1 MTIYTPGFSP
11 GGSFFEVIMQNS
23 FKKRCNVKNIV
34 LPIVVLGFT
43 LLDIFSDK
51 FFGKFQ
57 DIPRKAKVA
66 VIFFAFFAF
75 FSLVRVLWQCLK
87 GNKQ

>member
-1 MTIYTPGFSP
+1 
-11 GGSFFEVIMQNS
+11 MQNS
-23 FKKRCNVKNIV
+23 FKKPCNLKNIV
-34 LPIVVLGFT
+34 LPVVVLVFT

-57 DIPRKAKVA
+57 ELHQKSKVA